1 MFEAMA
7 GNFVHPEDI
16 QLFLNVITGS
26 LAVHPDEAAILRN
39 IRIQTFN
46 AKNISSRIEK
56 SI

>member
-39 IRIQTFN
+39 VIQTFN